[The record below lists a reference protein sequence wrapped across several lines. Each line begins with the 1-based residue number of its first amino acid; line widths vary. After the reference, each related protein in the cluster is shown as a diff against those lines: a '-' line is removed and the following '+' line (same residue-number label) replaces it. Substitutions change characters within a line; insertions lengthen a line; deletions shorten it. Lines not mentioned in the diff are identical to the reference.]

1 MKRHRWR
8 NSHLERSSALW
19 CIPILGGLFCSQVSA
34 ESPGEP
40 LVRERQ
46 VKTIARALAYD
57 ENLPSRAGGTV
68 VLAVLYKPGNPVSE
82 EEATESF
89 IRFAKLES
97 YSILGLPFHSVKL
110 PFTDARGLGEAVGGQ
125 GIVALYICPGMEDQI
140 GNIKR
145 ISRKLKVRTIASR
158 EDQVMAG
165 LTLGVFS
172 TNGRLVVEVNLPAS
186 REEGARFS
194 SDLLRL
200 AKVIQ

>member
-1 MKRHRWR
+1 M
-8 NSHLERSSALW
+8 LFSSQAW
-19 CIPILGGLFCSQVSA
+19 A
-34 ESPGEP
+34 ESPGEL

-57 ENLPSRAGGTV
+57 GNLPGRAGGTV

-82 EEATESF
+82 KEATESF
-89 IRFAKLES
+89 ALFTKLES

-110 PFTDARGLGEAVGGQ
+110 PLTGAQSLEETVRGLGV
-125 GIVALYICPGMEDQI
+125 VALYVCPGMEEQM

-145 ISRKLKVRTIASR
+145 ISRKLKVTTIASR
-158 EDQVMAG
+158 EDQVLAG
-165 LTLGVFS
+165 LALGVFS
-172 TNGRLVVEVNLPAS
+172 TDGRLVVEVNLPAS
-186 REEGARFS
+186 REEGARFG